1 MTRRFS
7 IVTGLLALGT
17 LGLMAASNSPVAYPD
32 GYRDWTHVKS
42 MVIQAGHPLFGSF
55 GGVHHIYANDK
66 ALAAL
71 KRGGTQYPD
80 GSVFVFDLLEAPV
93 ENNAVVE
100 GQRKIVGVMER
111 NSKRFAKTGGWG
123 FEGFKADTRE
133 RAVGDAGA
141 SCWTCHQ
148 SQTKTDGTF
157 TAWRP

>member
-1 MTRRFS
+1 MKRKFP
-7 IVTGLLALGT
+7 IVVGLLALGT
-17 LGLMAASNSPVAYPD
+17 LGLLAAGKNSVAYPE
-32 GYRDWTHVKS
+32 GYRQWTHVKS
-42 MVIQAGHPLFGSF
+42 MVIQPGHPLYDSF

-71 KRGGTQYPD
+71 KRGGAQYPD

-100 GQRKIVGVMER
+100 GKRKIVGVMEKSA
-111 NSKRFAKTGGWG
+111 NRFAATGGWG

-133 RAVGDAGA
+133 RAVGDAGT
-141 SCWTCHQ
+141 SCWNCHQ